1 MGICPKEF
9 DTCQNAGSESPRR
22 AEGNQYQ
29 SIVNRENSLLVP
41 SVVSRKNETQPSSQ
55 PVLTV
60 ESKYSLKLFSEPFLS
75 SLPVDKCL
83 FSGVNQSIPFR

>member
-1 MGICPKEF
+1 MGICPKEL
-9 DTCQNAGSESPRR
+9 DTCQNVGNESPRR
-22 AEGNQYQ
+22 AEGTQYQ
-29 SIVNRENSLLVP
+29 NIVNRENSLLAP
-41 SVVSRKNETQPSSQ
+41 PVVSRKNETQPSNQ

-60 ESKYSLKLFSEPFLS
+60 ESKSSLKLFSKPFFG